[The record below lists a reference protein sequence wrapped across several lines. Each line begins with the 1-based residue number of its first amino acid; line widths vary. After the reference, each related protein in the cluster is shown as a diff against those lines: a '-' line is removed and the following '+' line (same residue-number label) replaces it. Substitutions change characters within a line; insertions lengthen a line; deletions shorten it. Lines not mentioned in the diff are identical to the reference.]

1 MFKIAIIGGGIGGL
15 FAALSIRHHC
25 STEDIQIDVYEQAA
39 QYKEIGAGVA
49 IAPNGARL
57 IEKLGL
63 LEEAWK
69 IAGKRGR
76 DWFSFRRFDDGAEI
90 LTVPVPE
97 AGQMLQLP
105 MHRAEFLDLLVRTV
119 IARGAAKLHTN
130 KQCQRLEEHGNHMLV
145 TFADGTTVTADLVI
159 GADGIHSAVRR
170 HYVNDNAQYG
180 DMVVYRG
187 LCAIEDIKDTWPV
200 HTYATIWMAP
210 GKHFLT
216 FPICD
221 NQVLNVVGFVSTPL
235 EKVEQAKESWT
246 LAGEK
251 GEVQR
256 EFRDFDPAV
265 LSVIEKMDANPL
277 KWILYDREPLD
288 QWSFSGGK
296 VALLGDAAH
305 AMCPHQGAG
314 AGQAMEDGYILG
326 RALHDFFE
334 ARGTKNEHC
343 LATAMQLYQSVRYPR
358 AARVQTTSRQAG
370 DVYELRMAEV
380 AGLSYDDALPV
391 AKSMLE
397 HRMKWIWGDD
407 IDKAYEEARGQ
418 DVEQRVP
425 IGEVGSESSTG
436 KTVLGV
442 V

>member
-1 MFKIAIIGGGIGGL
+1 MFRVAIIGGGLGGL
-15 FAALSIRHHC
+15 FAALSIHHHC
-25 STEDIQIDVYEQAA
+25 SSEDIQIDVYEQAT

-49 IAPNGARL
+49 IGPNGARL

-69 IAGKRGR
+69 IAGKRGK
-76 DWFSFRRFDDGAEI
+76 DWFSFRRYDNGAEI
-90 LTVPVPE
+90 LTVPIPE
-97 AGQMLQLP
+97 TGRMLQLP

-119 IARGAAKLHTN
+119 VARGAAVLHTN
-130 KQCQRLEEHGNHMLV
+130 KQCLKLEERDSDMSV
-145 TFADGTTVTADLVI
+145 TFSDGTTVTADLVI

-170 HYVNDNAQYG
+170 HYVNDNARYG

-187 LCAIEDIKDTWPV
+187 LCAISDIKDTWPV

-221 NQVLNVVGFVSTPL
+221 NQILNVVGFVSTPL
-235 EKVEQAKESWT
+235 EKLDQAKESWT
-246 LAGEK
+246 LAGK
-251 GEVQR
+251 KSEVKEEFR
-256 EFRDFDPAV
+256 EFAPAV
-265 LSVIEKMDANPL
+265 LSVIDKMDANPL
-277 KWILYDREPLD
+277 KWILYDREPLA

-326 RALHDFFE
+326 RALHDYFE
-334 ARGTKNEHC
+334 ALRTPQEHS
-343 LATAMQLYQSVRYPR
+343 LSSAMQLYQSVRHPR
-358 AARVQTTSRQAG
+358 AVKVQTTSRQAG
-370 DVYELRMAEV
+370 DVYELRAAEV
-380 AGLSYDDALPV
+380 AGLSYDDSLPV

-407 IDKAYEEARGQ
+407 IDQAYEETRDRAFQ
-418 DVEQRVP
+418 IQKPHIDSDPVP
-425 IGEVGSESSTG
+425 VITCG
-436 KTVLGV
+436 
-442 V
+442 